1 MRLYFIRHGQ
11 TLGNREHRYVGRTDE
26 GILEMEK
33 ERLRKKA
40 PYFPEMDMVFVS
52 PYLRCRQT
60 AEILFSEETAEHPL
74 DISKWNPPE
83 RGKSSGK
90 ASIASGW
97 KSKIETVEDF
107 QEMDF
112 GEFEYRK
119 SKIEIVEDFRE
130 MDFGEFEY
138 RNYQELAGNP
148 DYQRFIDSGGAAGFP
163 GGEELGAFKERC
175 CSAFG
180 ACIRKAW
187 ENDWRQVGFVVHGG
201 TIMAVL
207 EAFSYPHKEYYA
219 YQAGNG
225 CGYVMELE
233 IDGNKPGPAADF
245 EKNIG
250 RDSIKLTIKEE
261 IT

>member
-26 GILEMEK
+26 GILETEK
-33 ERLRKKA
+33 ERLRKMI

-60 AEILFSEETAEHPL
+60 AEILFSEETAEPPL
-74 DISKWNPPE
+74 DIPKWNLPE

-90 ASIASGW
+90 ASIASG
-97 KSKIETVEDF
+97 
-107 QEMDF
+107 
-112 GEFEYRK
+112 RK
-119 SKIEIVEDFRE
+119 SKIEMVEDFRE

-219 YQAGNG
+219 YQVGNG

>member
-112 GEFEYRK
+112 GEFEYR
-119 SKIEIVEDFRE
+119 
-130 MDFGEFEY
+130 
-138 RNYQELAGNP
+138 NYQELAGNP
-148 DYQRFIDSGGAAGFP
+148 DYQRFIDSGGRQDFQAVRSWEHLRNAAAAHLGHVSERP
-163 GGEELGAFKERC
+163 GKM
-175 CSAFG
+175 
-180 ACIRKAW
+180 I
-187 ENDWRQVGFVVHGG
+187 GG
-201 TIMAVL
+201 RWDL
-207 EAFSYPHKEYYA
+207 
-219 YQAGNG
+219 
-225 CGYVMELE
+225 
-233 IDGNKPGPAADF
+233 
-245 EKNIG
+245 
-250 RDSIKLTIKEE
+250 
-261 IT
+261 

>member
-26 GILEMEK
+26 GILETEK
-33 ERLRKKA
+33 EQLRKKIS
-40 PYFPEMDMVFVS
+40 YFPEMDMVFVS

-60 AEILFSEETAEHPL
+60 AEILFSEEAAEHPL
-74 DISKWNPPE
+74 DLPKLNLLE
-83 RGKSSGK
+83 RGRGGGK
-90 ASIASGW
+90 ASSGASGW
-97 KSKIETVEDF
+97 KSKTEVI
-107 QEMDF
+107 
-112 GEFEYRK
+112 
-119 SKIEIVEDFRE
+119 EDFRE

-163 GGEELGAFKERC
+163 GGEDLGSFKERC

-187 ENDWRQVGFVVHGG
+187 ENHWQQVGFVVHGG

-207 EAFSYPHKEYYA
+207 EAFSYPPKGYYA
-219 YQAGNG
+219 YQAANG

-233 IDGNKPGPAADF
+233 IDGNKWGLAPDF

>member
-130 MDFGEFEY
+130 MDFGNLSTGII
-138 RNYQELAGNP
+138 RNWPGTQTTRGLLTAGERQDFQAVRSWEHLRNAAAAHLGHVSERP
-148 DYQRFIDSGGAAGFP
+148 GKMIGGRWD
-163 GGEELGAFKERC
+163 L
-175 CSAFG
+175 
-180 ACIRKAW
+180 
-187 ENDWRQVGFVVHGG
+187 
-201 TIMAVL
+201 
-207 EAFSYPHKEYYA
+207 
-219 YQAGNG
+219 
-225 CGYVMELE
+225 
-233 IDGNKPGPAADF
+233 
-245 EKNIG
+245 
-250 RDSIKLTIKEE
+250 
-261 IT
+261 